1 MLRLDFK
8 KTISFLHLWLGLIS
22 GLVVFILGITGAIYA
37 FSDELKEVFYKDRLH
52 VEIPAN
58 KEKLPFETIVTIAET
73 ALGKDHKI
81 SRAELPNTPGK
92 TYMFRALKLNKNGI
106 GYWNY
111 YKYYYKVYINPYNGQ
126 VVKLENTKKEFFNV
140 ILAAHMNLLLG
151 DKVGHQIV
159 RYAVICFVLLLLS
172 GIVLWWPK
180 NLKAAK
186 NSLTIKVKAKFKR
199 LNYDLH
205 NVLGFYAAMILLV
218 ISLTGLAWS
227 FELTSE
233 KKSTLHSDTTLTA
246 PKTQHG
252 AILAQTNNLYPTASY
267 FLYNFPAQK
276 SGTVNITA
284 YMSDNHLYEKTQYK
298 YDQFTGKLLQK
309 GESFENLK
317 PLNKLKALNFDLH
330 TGSAIGF
337 PGKVL
342 AFLASL
348 IAASLPITGLLFYLF
363 KKKPLKK
370 SNRPAH

>member
-8 KTISFLHLWLGLIS
+8 KKIGFLHLWLGLIS
-22 GLVVFILGITGAIYA
+22 GLVVFILGITGAVYA
-37 FSDELKEVFYKDRLH
+37 FSDELKEVFYTDRLH
-52 VEIPAN
+52 VEVPSN
-58 KEKLPFETIVTIAET
+58 KEKLPFEKLVSIAET
-73 ALGKDHKI
+73 AIGQDHKI
-81 SRAELPNTPGK
+81 SRAELPNAPGK
-92 TYMFRALKLNKNGI
+92 TYMFRALKLNKEGI

-111 YKYYYKVYINPYNGQ
+111 YKYYYKVYINPYTGK
-126 VVKLENTKKEFFNV
+126 VVKLENTKKEFFNI

-151 DKVGHQIV
+151 DKIGHQIV
-159 RYAVICFVLLLLS
+159 RYSVICFVLLLLS
-172 GIVLWWPK
+172 GIILWWPK
-180 NLKAAK
+180 NLKTTK
-186 NSLTIKVKAKFKR
+186 NSLTIKFKAKFKR

-233 KKSTLHSDTTLTA
+233 KKSGVRSDTTLVAT
-246 PKTQHG
+246 KILHG
-252 AILAQTNNLYPTASY
+252 EILAKTNSLSPKASY

-284 YMSDNHLYEKTQYK
+284 YMSNNHLYEKTQYK
-298 YDQFTGKLLQK
+298 YDQYSGKLLEK
-309 GESFENLK
+309 GESFEK
-317 PLNKLKALNFDLH
+317 LNPISKLKALNYDLH

-363 KKKPLKK
+363 KKKRSKK